1 MVRESLASDRT
12 RAVSQVGG
20 VHTVGGARFAASAQ
34 SSAALMAIRDAPMSC
49 GKLVPSVTRCARR
62 STACRS
68 CKKCLPAG
76 SLGAGASI
84 SR

>member
-49 GKLVPSVTRCARR
+49 GKLVPSVTRLRPPLNCVPQLQEVSASWQPWSR
-62 STACRS
+62 
-68 CKKCLPAG
+68 CLN
-76 SLGAGASI
+76 
-84 SR
+84 